1 MEADAPPEGVKPFTA
16 SSVIRGFAKT
26 ARNTVHYT
34 GINCSGHWTYRG
46 KRHGSYRL
54 REKIT
59 SGKGRKCK
67 GTGTVTL
74 IPKKP
79 NLLG

>member
-1 MEADAPPEGVKPFTA
+1 M
-16 SSVIRGFAKT
+16 IRGFAKT

-34 GINCSGHWTYRG
+34 GINCSGHWTYLG
-46 KRHGSYRL
+46 KRHGSYRF